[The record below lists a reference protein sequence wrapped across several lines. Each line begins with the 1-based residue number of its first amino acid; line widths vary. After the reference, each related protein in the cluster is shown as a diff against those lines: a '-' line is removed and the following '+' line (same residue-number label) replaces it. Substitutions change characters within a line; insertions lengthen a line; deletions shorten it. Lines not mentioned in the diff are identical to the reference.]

1 MKLSILIPTLDV
13 RRHLLADLLK
23 NLESQTNNLPVQIIH
38 LSDNGK
44 MSVGAK
50 RNMLLDLAQ
59 GEYIA
64 FVDDDDTV
72 SSDYVSQLLKG
83 ISTGSDVVCFNVMY
97 YNNGKLDKPV
107 KYSIQYDSDYNDRY
121 FFYRIP
127 NHLMCVKKVHALDTR
142 FKDISFGED
151 SDYAKRLKPLLKTE
165 TQIHRVLYNYLF
177 NAKTSQTIN
186 KRYE

>member
-1 MKLSILIPTLDV
+1 MKLSILIPTLDS
-13 RRHLLADLLK
+13 RIDLLTELL
-23 NLESQTNNLPVQIIH
+23 NRLQIQTHNKPVQVVH
-38 LSDNGK
+38 LSDNGS
-44 MSVGAK
+44 MSVGGK

-59 GEYIA
+59 GEYVT

-72 SSDYVSQLLKG
+72 SSDYVSQLLQG
-83 ISTGSDVVCFNVMY
+83 IETGADVVCFNVMY

-107 KYSIQYDSDYNDRY
+107 KYSIQYESDYNDRY

-142 FKDISFGED
+142 FKNISFGED
-151 SDYAKRLKPLLKTE
+151 SDYARRLKPLLKTE

-186 KRYE
+186 KR